1 MIPLSAEY
9 CQADNAISTEA
20 TPFGAPPLF
29 FIAAAFATPAKPAPN
44 KELIFNM
51 LRCLQ
56 TKRRNKTEFLCRI
69 CLSLL
74 RNKSGKM
81 EDKYI
86 QQFEEIVIR
95 LEKVESQ
102 NDLLVAALILVA
114 VLVVAASVAILV
126 RMKRNGKRDR
136 LTKALLTG
144 HAEALPEFTDK
155 VNDLSGRSIKL
166 SLELYEDFQNAIDA
180 IRKQQHNRQ
189 AVIVNDEQFAADYP
203 EIAKRK
209 NLSPTEKLVAVLT
222 KEGFDA
228 SHIALFLG
236 TSAASVRAIKS
247 RTKSKMSKI

>member
-1 MIPLSAEY
+1 
-9 CQADNAISTEA
+9 
-20 TPFGAPPLF
+20 
-29 FIAAAFATPAKPAPN
+29 
-44 KELIFNM
+44 
-51 LRCLQ
+51 
-56 TKRRNKTEFLCRI
+56 
-69 CLSLL
+69 
-74 RNKSGKM
+74 M

-86 QQFEEIVIR
+86 KQFEEIVIR

-114 VLVVAASVAILV
+114 VLVVAASIVVLV

-136 LTKALLTG
+136 LTNALLTG
-144 HAEALPEFTDK
+144 HAETLPGFTDK

-203 EIAKRK
+203 EIARMK

-228 SHIALFLG
+228 THIALFLG

>member
-1 MIPLSAEY
+1 MGRRL
-9 CQADNAISTEA
+9 C
-20 TPFGAPPLF
+20 F
-29 FIAAAFATPAKPAPN
+29 FIAAAFATPAQPAPN

-56 TKRRNKTEFLCRI
+56 AKRRNKAEFLCRI
-69 CLSLL
+69 CLSLF
-74 RNKSGKM
+74 RNKSGRM

-102 NDLLVAALILVA
+102 NDLLVAALIAVA

-136 LTKALLTG
+136 LTNALLTG

-203 EIAKRK
+203 EIARRK

-228 SHIALFLG
+228 AHIALFLG

>member
-1 MIPLSAEY
+1 MSTGETHKQQRIIFQHVAPFSGATAQQDGISLPHLSIFVSE
-9 CQADNAISTEA
+9 QA
-20 TPFGAPPLF
+20 
-29 FIAAAFATPAKPAPN
+29 
-44 KELIFNM
+44 
-51 LRCLQ
+51 R
-56 TKRRNKTEFLCRI
+56 
-69 CLSLL
+69 
-74 RNKSGKM
+74 KM

-86 QQFEEIVIR
+86 KQFEEIVIR

-114 VLVVAASVAILV
+114 VLVVAASIVILV

-136 LTKALLTG
+136 LTNALLTG
-144 HAEALPEFTDK
+144 HAETLPGFTDK

-203 EIAKRK
+203 EIARMK
-209 NLSPTEKLVAVLT
+209 NLSPSEKLVAVLT

-228 SHIALFLG
+228 AHIALFLG